1 MQVQTFLCLPLG
13 DKGGLVEWVMNTQ
26 PFISIVRETGKRLR
40 RDAMKL
46 MSTADRQ
53 KWQPLWER
61 YRSCGS
67 NRAELLKAHHALL
80 DFFKKKLRAIEPV
93 MHVWW
98 LTRCRLPESPQCHPC
113 RLLRCVLLTTDHTLG
128 MHVVSVVSRFH
139 TAAASTVAAAAQ
151 V

>member
-40 RDAMKL
+40 RDAMKH

-53 KWQPLWER
+53 KWQPLWDR
-61 YRSCGS
+61 FRTSGGS
-67 NRAELLKAHHALL
+67 RNDRAAAHRALI
-80 DFFKKKLRAIEPV
+80 DFFKSKVRTVEPV

-98 LTRCRLPESPQCHPC
+98 LTRC
-113 RLLRCVLLTTDHTLG
+113 VLCG
-128 MHVVSVVSRFH
+128 G
-139 TAAASTVAAAAQ
+139 
-151 V
+151 